1 MAGEKR
7 TRPKL
12 NASEQVEAMSNKG
25 IRFVL
30 MDELEAERFLRE
42 RNFFFKVKA
51 FEKVFDK
58 YENPEHE
65 FFGRYLNLD
74 FAYLV
79 ELSRLDKALRFCV
92 METALDIEHFMKVQM
107 NCSMMGDA
115 ECDAY
120 GIVDQYVAF
129 DARTKLTR
137 IAHENNED
145 MLKLLRCLSERFAVL
160 YHAELGA
167 SQKVRMDAIQLL
179 DETKDAIEEAL
190 GGLDLRHI
198 EKSISRLS
206 NSQYSRRLA
215 RKYGS
220 LGVMAYWNFF
230 ELATF
235 GDIIGLYKYYYF
247 EFRQGKDQRAWRVK
261 QLLFPVRT
269 LRNAAAHNSC
279 LLNTLR
285 DRLSKPIG
293 AIAKMLIDEY
303 EMNRE
308 LVTLTRRIP
317 LIHDFSALLRCYDVL
332 VISEHSRSVCASRL
346 RVLSERLSRNK
357 EYFDKQAEVA
367 KGLEMLMA
375 LCETFADR
383 LTANA

>member
-1 MAGEKR
+1 MAEEKR
-7 TRPKL
+7 VRPKL
-12 NASEQVEAMSNKG
+12 SAHQQVEAMKDKG

-30 MDELEAERFLRE
+30 MDESEAEQFLRE

-58 YENPEHE
+58 YTNPEHE
-65 FFGRYLNLD
+65 LFGQYLNLD

-107 NCSMMGDA
+107 NCSMMDDGD
-115 ECDAY
+115 CDGY

-129 DARTKLTR
+129 GASTKLAR
-137 IAHENNED
+137 IARENDERMLELLGRISED
-145 MLKLLRCLSERFAVL
+145 FAAL
-160 YHAELGA
+160 DKAEMSA
-167 SQKVRMDAIQLL
+167 SQEVRMDAIRLL
-179 DETKDAIEEAL
+179 DETKDAIEETL

-206 NSQYSRRLA
+206 SSQYSRRLA
-215 RKYGS
+215 GKYGS
-220 LGVMAYWNFF
+220 LGKMAYWNFF

-247 EFRQGKDQRAWRVK
+247 ELGRDKDQRAKRVK
-261 QLLFPVRT
+261 QLLFPVRA

-293 AIAKMLIDEY
+293 AIARTLINEY
-303 EMNRE
+303 EMDRE
-308 LVTLTRRIP
+308 LVTLTRRVP
-317 LIHDFSALLRCYDVL
+317 LIHDFSALLMCYDVL
-332 VISEHSRSVCASRL
+332 VRSGHSRSVCARRL
-346 RVLSERLSRNK
+346 RVLSKRLSRNK
-357 EYFDKQAEVA
+357 EYFDKQAEVS
-367 KGLEMLMA
+367 KGLEMLTA
-375 LCETFADR
+375 LCEAFADR
-383 LTANA
+383 LTDHV